1 MRLAIELFAMA
12 ITITLGCLLLSSM
25 ITSSG
30 NQVADAR
37 DYYNV
42 VVNRIEDSYC
52 NEDVIRE
59 CINEAENKGYQLS
72 VKDVTM
78 YNDNPSKL
86 VVLSYNVTF
95 PILICLTK
103 IIKKQAVIEGYAR

>member
-25 ITSSG
+25 ITSG

-37 DYYNV
+37 EYYNV

-52 NEDVIRE
+52 NEDV
-59 CINEAENKGYQLS
+59 
-72 VKDVTM
+72 
-78 YNDNPSKL
+78 NPSKL

-95 PILICLTK
+95 PILNMFNK
-103 IIKKQAVIEGYAR
+103 DNKKQAVIEGYAR

>member
-25 ITSSG
+25 ITSG

-42 VVNRIEDSYC
+42 VVNRIED
-52 NEDVIRE
+52 
-59 CINEAENKGYQLS
+59 INEAENKGYQLS

-95 PILICLTK
+95 PILNMFNK
-103 IIKKQAVIEGYAR
+103 DNKKQAVIEGYAR

>member
-25 ITSSG
+25 ITSG

-52 NEDVIRE
+52 NEE
-59 CINEAENKGYQLS
+59 ENKGYQLS

-95 PILICLTK
+95 PILNMFNK
-103 IIKKQAVIEGYAR
+103 DNKKQAVIEGYAR

>member
-12 ITITLGCLLLSSM
+12 ITITLGCLLLASM
-25 ITSSG
+25 ITSG

-59 CINEAENKGYQLS
+59 CINEAEN
-72 VKDVTM
+72 DVTM

-95 PILICLTK
+95 PILNMFNK
-103 IIKKQAVIEGYAR
+103 DNKKQAVIEGYAR

>member
-25 ITSSG
+25 ITSG

-52 NEDVIRE
+52 DEDVIRE

-78 YNDNPSKL
+78 YNE
-86 VVLSYNVTF
+86 TF
-95 PILICLTK
+95 PILNMFNK
-103 IIKKQAVIEGYAR
+103 DNKKQAVIEGYAR

>member
-12 ITITLGCLLLSSM
+12 ITITLGCLLLASM
-25 ITSSG
+25 ITSG

-37 DYYNV
+37 D
-42 VVNRIEDSYC
+42 C

-95 PILICLTK
+95 PILNMFNK
-103 IIKKQAVIEGYAR
+103 DNKKQAVIEGYAR

>member
-25 ITSSG
+25 ITSG

-42 VVNRIEDSYC
+42 VLTELRI
-52 NEDVIRE
+52 VI
-59 CINEAENKGYQLS
+59 
-72 VKDVTM
+72 VTKM
-78 YNDNPSKL
+78 L
-86 VVLSYNVTF
+86 
-95 PILICLTK
+95 
-103 IIKKQAVIEGYAR
+103 

>member
-1 MRLAIELFAMA
+1 MSVI
-12 ITITLGCLLLSSM
+12 IIYDYQWK
-25 ITSSG
+25 SG
-30 NQVADAR
+30 GWR
-37 DYYNV
+37 KRYYNV

-59 CINEAENKGYQLS
+59 CINEAESKGYQLS

-95 PILICLTK
+95 PILNMFNK
-103 IIKKQAVIEGYAR
+103 DNKKQAVIEGYAR

>member
-25 ITSSG
+25 ITSG
-30 NQVADAR
+30 NKVADAR

-52 NEDVIRE
+52 NEDNALTRRKTKVI
-59 CINEAENKGYQLS
+59 NYQ
-72 VKDVTM
+72 
-78 YNDNPSKL
+78 
-86 VVLSYNVTF
+86 
-95 PILICLTK
+95 
-103 IIKKQAVIEGYAR
+103 

>member
-1 MRLAIELFAMA
+1 MSVIIIYDYQWKSGGWRKRLL
-12 ITITLGCLLLSSM
+12 
-25 ITSSG
+25 
-30 NQVADAR
+30 QR
-37 DYYNV
+37 

-95 PILICLTK
+95 PILNMFNK
-103 IIKKQAVIEGYAR
+103 DNKKQAVIEGYAR

>member
-25 ITSSG
+25 ITSG

-37 DYYNV
+37 EYYNV

-59 CINEAENKGYQLS
+59 CINEAENKSYQLS

-95 PILICLTK
+95 PILNMFNK
-103 IIKKQAVIEGYAR
+103 DNKKQAVIEGYAR

>member
-25 ITSSG
+25 ITSG

-95 PILICLTK
+95 PILNMFNK
-103 IIKKQAVIEGYAR
+103 EAVIEGYAR

>member
-1 MRLAIELFAMA
+1 MSVISIYDYQWKSGGWRKRLLQR
-12 ITITLGCLLLSSM
+12 G
-25 ITSSG
+25 
-30 NQVADAR
+30 
-37 DYYNV
+37 
-42 VVNRIEDSYC
+42 NRIEDSYC

-95 PILICLTK
+95 PILNMFNK
-103 IIKKQAVIEGYAR
+103 DNKKQAVIEGYAR

>member
-1 MRLAIELFAMA
+1 MA
-12 ITITLGCLLLSSM
+12 IPLLRMSV
-25 ITSSG
+25 IIIYDYQWKSG
-30 NQVADAR
+30 GWRKRLLQR
-37 DYYNV
+37 CS
-42 VVNRIEDSYC
+42 NRIEDSYC

-95 PILICLTK
+95 PILNMFNRDN
-103 IIKKQAVIEGYAR
+103 KKQAVIEGYAR